1 MFVTN
6 EEAKAKSVVQECEE
20 RFPQFEKGKL
30 YILRSEVKAFNSKDE
45 EGTVTLGGCT
55 GILVCFEGFNSS
67 GKAHFTEPILE
78 LLHDGTLQEL
88 EMACYKSYYIPAEEL
103 TDAVFE
109 PFSLEESE
117 FACEDDAM
125 YQAYLKAC
133 SCASSRNLALY
144 LVIGLMILL
153 SVCGFASMFFVDYPT
168 VVFRIVFA
176 VSALLGF
183 IGIMS
188 LTMDWEPDSP
198 YSFSDE
204 IERKAREDIYEPYVY
219 KRAAT
224 LRKYAESIGID
235 PHVKLFDGCMSVL
248 LSNIKERE

>member
-20 RFPQFEKGKL
+20 RFPQFEEGKL

-67 GKAHFTEPILE
+67 GKAHFTEPVLE
-78 LLHDGTLQEL
+78 LLYDGTLQVL
-88 EMACYKSYYIPAEEL
+88 EMACYQSYYIPAEEL

-109 PFSLEESE
+109 SFSLKESE
-117 FACEDDAM
+117 FASEDDAM
-125 YQAYLKAC
+125 YQAYLKAR
-133 SCASSRNLALY
+133 SRASSRSLALSF
-144 LVIGLMILL
+144 VIGLMILL
-153 SVCGFASMFFVDYPT
+153 SVCGLVSVLFVDYPS
-168 VVFRIVFA
+168 VVFGIVLIA
-176 VSALLGF
+176 SVLLGV
-183 IGIMS
+183 IGMTILYCES
-188 LTMDWEPDSP
+188 DSP

-224 LRKYAESIGID
+224 LRKYAEGIGID
-235 PHVKLFDGCMSVL
+235 PHVRAFDGCMSVL
-248 LSNIKERE
+248 LSNIKEGK

>member
-1 MFVTN
+1 MFITN
-6 EEAKAKSVVQECEE
+6 EKAKAKSIVQECEE

-78 LLHDGTLQEL
+78 LLHDGTLQVNETS
-88 EMACYKSYYIPAEEL
+88 CYESYYIPAEEL

-109 PFSLEESE
+109 PFSLEGSE
-117 FACEDDAM
+117 FASEDDAM
-125 YQAYLKAC
+125 YQAYLKAR
-133 SCASSRNLALY
+133 SRASSRSLALAF
-144 LVIGLMILL
+144 VIGLMILL
-153 SVCGFASMFFVDYPT
+153 SVCGLVSMFFVDYPS
-168 VVFRIVFA
+168 VVSEIVLIA
-176 VSALLGF
+176 SVLLGV
-183 IGIMS
+183 IGMTILYCES
-188 LTMDWEPDSP
+188 DPL

-204 IERKAREDIYEPYVY
+204 IERKACEDNEPYVY

-235 PHVKLFDGCMSVL
+235 PHVRAFDGCMSVL
-248 LSNIKERE
+248 LSNIKEGK